1 MHSKILL
8 CVPLDVILRIFN
20 QRLLI
25 KYIISINVLTTTN
38 TRYYM
43 YSVTFYHLT
52 IIMLTEV
59 YYIFGKIPK

>member
-1 MHSKILL
+1 MHSKILF
-8 CVPLDVILRIFN
+8 CVPLHVILRIFN

-25 KYIISINVLTTTN
+25 KFIISIDVLTTTN

-59 YYIFGKIPK
+59 YCIFGKNPK